1 MVQSRT
7 AFGTTSQSLMPTAYF
22 SGTPSSFTTGG
33 DNSTSLS
40 GSSSLSSS
48 LVSLHSTPPGASFLS
63 NGPPSHI
70 FSSLTQPLPT
80 TSRCSLWL
88 KLRIC
93 PSCLTP
99 TSSTNTSQLPS
110 AIISST
116 SSAPLTAT
124 STVDGTSTEDGTEK
138 NDAGNLTIQ
147 CPFYSQACPYA
158 HPSPNVRVDAGYVT
172 VCYDF
177 IKRKNCKHSCCKY
190 YHPPAHQIE
199 AVLKRGDEQK
209 KLLERQQRLLD
220 TKRCTLPS
228 TLTLCKPFT
237 FDPQVSTYLTMQP
250 PSQPGSAFPNL
261 SQAVCGSGLPWSPTN
276 PLQPSSVYGT
286 YLTAGQSL
294 PATLNP
300 MAALSTQ
307 FASVSDPNTSALF
320 AAAAALQQQQ
330 QTVVTP
336 TLISVSP
343 TAKSSLLN
351 GTGILDSC
359 TTGHQSLNTSSRST
373 QLPSVSTNGHH
384 LGLPPR
390 VVTGSEILPSFQSQI
405 RQTQQIIAAAI
416 QVATQSRGLVSS
428 ANARATTA
436 AVLLPPGTATAAFE
450 VGSMPTLP
458 TSSSSIGNLTSQPL
472 PSSGAALASASAN
485 HEVPTMANTPLTKV
499 VRAGMKREAVS
510 VSSDACGVGLDLHS
524 WYPSKRFNCAVTYP
538 SESAGE
544 SELVDGSNGMYNGN
558 GSHAGSDEQRSESE
572 LQTTCS
578 ECPVTLTPGLP
589 FSTSYCGTYQAP
601 HLTTSGMSG
610 MLNPVNLYGLPFSTG
625 QAMAS
630 SYLPAQQLAY
640 PSIYQTQGTPD
651 NSNSLA
657 TLALNNWLAQ
667 HSQAHQLLH
676 TQVPVSTQTQSNP
689 ALMAAFT
696 ALHQQQ
702 QQASPELAANSQS
715 IPFAFQQQQQ
725 QQQQQQ
731 ALILSL
737 FLRAQQSQLAAA
749 QMAAAAQASGV
760 GGLLHTNSSSRPSV
774 VGPLTNSCILDSAY
788 SLPGTLGG
796 LSTNPYAPAIP
807 CVQNPITN
815 VAYINDKGHLLETLP
830 ICRDFKAGKCHRN
843 ADCRY
848 VHLVDENVEVNQGRV
863 IVCRDAAK
871 GRCTRVPCKY
881 YHVPLL
887 AISANRSLALNS
899 VLATATVSSV
909 SQGQ

>member
-1 MVQSRT
+1 MAQS
-7 AFGTTSQSLMPTAYF
+7 S
-22 SGTPSSFTTGG
+22 
-33 DNSTSLS
+33 
-40 GSSSLSSS
+40 
-48 LVSLHSTPPGASFLS
+48 
-63 NGPPSHI
+63 PSHNKS
-70 FSSLTQPLPT
+70 FHSANSRRFLRLPVILY
-80 TSRCSLWL
+80 RFFMLEL
-88 KLRIC
+88 
-93 PSCLTP
+93 
-99 TSSTNTSQLPS
+99 
-110 AIISST
+110 
-116 SSAPLTAT
+116 
-124 STVDGTSTEDGTEK
+124 
-138 NDAGNLTIQ
+138 
-147 CPFYSQACPYA
+147 
-158 HPSPNVRVDAGYVT
+158 
-172 VCYDF
+172 
-177 IKRKNCKHSCCKY
+177 RKNCKHSCCKY

-220 TKRCTLPS
+220 TK
-228 TLTLCKPFT
+228 
-237 FDPQVSTYLTMQP
+237 VSTYLTMQP
-250 PSQPGSAFPNL
+250 PSQSGNAFPNL
-261 SQAVCGSGLPWSPTN
+261 SQAVCGSGLPWPPTN
-276 PLQPSSVYGT
+276 PLQPASVYGT
-286 YLTAGQSL
+286 YLTGGQTL

-300 MAALSTQ
+300 ITALSTQ

-330 QTVVTP
+330 QQTIVTP

-343 TAKSSLLN
+343 TARSSLVN

-359 TTGHQSLNTSSRST
+359 TTGHQSLNASSRST
-373 QLPSVSTNGHH
+373 QLPNVSTNGHH

-390 VVTGSEILPSFQSQI
+390 VVTGSEYHPLPPPSSGLVHQILPSFQSQI

-416 QVATQSRGLVSS
+416 QVAMQSRDLVSS
-428 ANARATTA
+428 ANVRTTTA

-458 TSSSSIGNLTSQPL
+458 TSSFSTGNLTSQP
-472 PSSGAALASASAN
+472 PSSSGAALASSSTN
-485 HEVPTMANTPLTKV
+485 HEVPTMVNTTLTKV

-538 SESAGE
+538 SESVGE

-558 GSHAGSDEQRSESE
+558 GSHTGSDEQRSESE
-572 LQTTCS
+572 LQTACS

-589 FSTSYCGTYQAP
+589 FSSSYCGTYQTP
-601 HLTTSGMSG
+601 HFTTSGMSG

-651 NSNSLA
+651 SSNSLA
-657 TLALNNWLAQ
+657 TLALNNWLVQ
-667 HSQAHQLLH
+667 HSPAHQLLH

-696 ALHQQQ
+696 ALHQQH
-702 QQASPELAANSQS
+702 QQASPELAANPQS
-715 IPFAFQQQQQ
+715 IPFAFQQQ

-774 VGPLTNSCILDSAY
+774 VGPLTNSCILDSTY

-848 VHLVDENVEVNQGRV
+848 VHLIDENVEVNQGRV

-899 VLATATVSSV
+899 VLATATVSSA